1 VDAAKPSQ
9 PNQTGQVKPSFLS
22 EAKPSQANQSQ
33 ARAGQGRPSQPA
45 NPSQPAKPAKPRQP
59 DQPSAIR
66 GFEVTQNGLPAT
78 GKKKGQSQDDRDF
91 GLFLLSLSHV
101 FFKF

>member
-9 PNQTGQVKPSFLS
+9 PKQTGQVKPSFLS
-22 EAKPSQANQSQ
+22 AAKPSQANQSQ

-59 DQPSAIR
+59 HQPSAIR
-66 GFEVTQNGLPAT
+66 GFKVTQNGLPET
-78 GKKKGQSQDDRDF
+78 GKKGQNQDDRDF

-101 FFKF
+101 FLKF